1 MVLELAEDLHSEKKK
16 KKENQTGF
24 SQNTQ
29 KSILGKLKSS
39 TEIQITQL

>member
-1 MVLELAEDLHSEKKK
+1 MVLELAEDLHSEKK